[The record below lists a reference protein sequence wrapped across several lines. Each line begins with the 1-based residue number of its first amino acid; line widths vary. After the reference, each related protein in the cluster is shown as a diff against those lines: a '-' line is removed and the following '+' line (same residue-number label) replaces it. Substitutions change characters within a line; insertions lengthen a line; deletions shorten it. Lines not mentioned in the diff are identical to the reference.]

1 MPTLGHFP
9 YTPMYTGVCTL
20 IRPAHSVAGCEEGE
34 RLKLYRIG
42 DKIVSR
48 EKLLDAIDEI
58 LDDREAGATQE
69 EVARSHSVQR
79 SFVSFLES
87 LGEVRRGARVAL
99 VAFPVA
105 NPEEI
110 KALAEDKA
118 VDFTLV
124 FSQAERET
132 IESES
137 ASEVFNRLL
146 ETLATLRDYD
156 VIVLMASDWRV
167 EMIEHILGR
176 EVIAIELGPSPL
188 REDVHVDLGEL
199 DKLLTDV
206 TSRATAAK
214 PRSGRVSSA
223 LKGAAS
229 RAGRWTPS
237 KRS

>member
-1 MPTLGHFP
+1 
-9 YTPMYTGVCTL
+9 V
-20 IRPAHSVAGCEEGE
+20 R
-34 RLKLYRIG
+34 LYRIG

-48 EKLLDAIDEI
+48 EKLQDAIDEI

-69 EVARSHSVQR
+69 EVARAHSVQR

-99 VAFPVA
+99 VGFPLA
-105 NPEEI
+105 NAEEVME
-110 KALAEDKA
+110 LAESKA

-124 FSQAERET
+124 FSQAERES
-132 IESES
+132 IESGS
-137 ASEVFNRLL
+137 AGDVFNRLL

-156 VIVLMASDWRV
+156 VIVLMASDWR
-167 EMIEHILGR
+167 IELIERILGR
-176 EVIAIELGPSPL
+176 EVVGIELGPSPL
-188 REDVHVDLGEL
+188 REDVSVDLEEL
-199 DKLLTDV
+199 ERLLDDV
-206 TSRATAAK
+206 TSRVVAK

-223 LKGAAS
+223 LKGAAV